1 MTVFKGL
8 VTKHSYFIICTL
20 QSSSTAM
27 VNARLSSMIFLLHH
41 PFLNISNGFSI
52 FTDFLPKK
60 GHNCSSLWLLQVVAS
75 LLGGSLRG
83 QWSHTG
89 MQETSDA
96 RRGWAPWK
104 CGNGSMM
111 QNNGSMATWE
121 EHLHENFEI
130 SKCLSLTSWN
140 MLEHSR
146 DKKKCWR
153 WRWRCHWSVARQGG
167 CHTQRRAILPSTPW
181 SECRTSQQGDCKN
194 WAIQRGHILGLNHG
208 NHSPWMSWLLEMKNH
223 SKPFFGER
231 LQGFSGGFQSSIIW
245 IFLGNHPIAL
255 QTIQV
260 PLWQRP
266 PSQPKARV

>member
-41 PFLNISNGFSI
+41 PFLMDSQYLQTFCQAN
-52 FTDFLPKK
+52 KK
-60 GHNCSSLWLLQVVAS
+60 GPQLQLSLASKSWLVCWVARCVVNEA
-75 LLGGSLRG
+75 
-83 QWSHTG
+83 T
-89 MQETSDA
+89 QECKRPRTWA
-96 RRGWAPWK
+96 RRGWALEMWG
-104 CGNGSMM
+104 GNGSMM
-111 QNNGSMATWE
+111 LKGSMATWE
-121 EHLHENFEI
+121 QHLLTRI
-130 SKCLSLTSWN
+130 SKFRNVYLTSWN

-146 DKKKCWR
+146 DKKKC

-194 WAIQRGHILGLNHG
+194 WAIQRGHILGLNHV

-260 PLWQRP
+260 PLWHP
-266 PSQPKARV
+266 HPTQPKARV